1 MRLSVTH
8 IPSFGYSEERIGLI
22 LCLGNAHFL
31 IHIQTLTPSYIYG
44 LLASS
49 RGDYFLNLRNNDVRL
64 VSGVLLQFESNY
76 LGSCKYPSNT
86 FRRLVICTI
95 MRRYHSIACCLTAM
109 VCNRMCYITMDERE
123 RLLVVTI
130 SYITID
136 KERCIYTICVCNNK
150 DKLSIDKT

>member
-1 MRLSVTH
+1 MSKKKGQYPRTDTAQVKMLNKIHKGQPYQYLLIAMLLSVTH
-8 IPSFGYSEERIGLI
+8 IANFGYSEERIGLI

-49 RGDYFLNLRNNDVRL
+49 RGDYFLNLHNNDVRL

-95 MRRYHSIACCLTAM
+95 IRRYH
-109 VCNRMCYITMDERE
+109 
-123 RLLVVTI
+123 LLHYVA
-130 SYITID
+130 S
-136 KERCIYTICVCNNK
+136 RQ
-150 DKLSIDKT
+150 